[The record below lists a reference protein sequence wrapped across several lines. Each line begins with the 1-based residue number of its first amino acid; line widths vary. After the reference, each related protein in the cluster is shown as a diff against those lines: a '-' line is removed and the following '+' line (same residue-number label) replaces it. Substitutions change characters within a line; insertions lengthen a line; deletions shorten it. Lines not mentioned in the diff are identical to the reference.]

1 MSRPP
6 PLRGVCV
13 LELANYMAGPYC
25 GMLLA
30 DMGAEVI
37 KIENPAVGDYTR
49 ENPPFIKGESAGFL
63 ALNRNKKSVALN
75 LKHERGRDVFLKL
88 AELSDVILENFR
100 PGTMRDLG
108 IDYDTVKKLN
118 PRIVY
123 ASASG
128 FGQSGPYSQRPGLD
142 LIAQG
147 MSGLM
152 SITGEDGGRPV
163 KVGVP
168 LCDLTAALF
177 TTYGIVSAL
186 IARERDGEGQFIDVS
201 LFESGVALEIWET
214 SAYFA
219 TGKVPQ
225 RLGTAHQVN
234 APYQAYRTSDGYV
247 TIGAQSPGLWP
258 AFCRTLELEHLVGDP
273 RFDTVEHRK
282 DNERELAVLIEQVTA
297 RESSEHWYRRL
308 EATGVPCGVL
318 NDIGQ
323 VVQDEHLK
331 ARGFLV
337 EMEHPLAGRVQA
349 TGSPVHLSGTPI
361 ARFSPAP
368 LLGQHTE
375 SYLSRLGM
383 TTDEIDRLREAGVVK
398 VEGGRS

>member
-1 MSRPP
+1 MGLSRVARRPA
-6 PLRGVCV
+6 LDGIRV

-37 KIENPAVGDYTR
+37 KIENPKVGDYSR
-49 ENPPFIKGESAGFL
+49 ENPPFVNGQGAGFM

-75 LKHERGRDVFLKL
+75 LKDDRGRDLFLQL
-88 AELSDVILENFR
+88 ARTADVVLENFR

-108 IDYDTVKKLN
+108 IDYETVRPLN
-118 PRIVY
+118 PGLVY

-152 SITGEDGGRPV
+152 SITGEEGGRPV

-177 TTYGIVSAL
+177 TTYSILSAL
-186 IARERDGEGQFIDVS
+186 IARGRDGEGQYIDVS

-219 TGKVPQ
+219 TGIVPR

-258 AFCRTLELEHLVGDP
+258 AFCHTLGLEHLMADP

-282 DNERELAVLIEQVTA
+282 ANEKELADLIETVTTQNT
-297 RESSEHWYRRL
+297 SSYWYGCL
-308 EATGVPCGVL
+308 EVAGIPCGIL

-323 VVQDEHLK
+323 VVADEHLA
-331 ARGFLV
+331 ARGFIV
-337 EMEHPLAGRVQA
+337 EIDHPIAGKTRA
-349 TGSPVHLSGTPI
+349 TGSPAHLSGTPVE
-361 ARFSPAP
+361 RFDPAP

-375 SYLSRLGM
+375 HYLSELGVP
-383 TTDEIDRLREAGVVK
+383 TEEQARLREAAVI
-398 VEGGRS
+398 R